1 VLSGLCERSG
11 EKRPL
16 TPDNSEAIG
25 APGFANRGD
34 AARWDCRMDVVSRRM
49 GLFEAKDGEV
59 ALSVLG
65 IRGDVAR
72 GVEEDDVGSSSGSK
86 VASRGVMGLGMPG
99 M

>member
-1 VLSGLCERSG
+1 
-11 EKRPL
+11 
-16 TPDNSEAIG
+16 
-25 APGFANRGD
+25 
-34 AARWDCRMDVVSRRM
+34 MDVVSRRM